1 MTDIRLSPLDRLL
14 LSLDHALRGIPG
26 APAAHTPSPAET
38 APAADDLT
46 ADERRHAA
54 ALMRVNHAGEL
65 AAQGLY
71 LGQSLTAR
79 TAQTVSHL
87 RAAGAEEQ
95 AHVAW
100 CRERLAALGGRRSL
114 LDPAW
119 FAGSV
124 AIGAAAGLA
133 GDAWSLGF
141 IAETERQVE
150 AHLDGHLARLP
161 TGDTRSRAVIEQ
173 MRRDEIRHGED
184 ARRAGGREL
193 PAPVRGL
200 MRLASRVMTTVAHR
214 L

>member
-1 MTDIRLSPLDRLL
+1 MSEIRFRPFDRLL
-14 LSLDHALRGIPG
+14 LSVDRLLRLLPG
-26 APAAHTPSPAET
+26 AR
-38 APAADDLT
+38 APASHNPADELPEAADLT
-46 ADERRHAA
+46 AAERQKAA

-71 LGQSLTAR
+71 LGQSLAAR
-79 TAQTVSHL
+79 SPQTLSRL
-87 RAAGAEEQ
+87 RAAGNEEA
-95 AHVAW
+95 AHVDW
-100 CRERLAALGGRRSL
+100 CRARLRALGGRRSL

-119 FAGSV
+119 FGGAL
-124 AIGAAAGLA
+124 AIGTLAGLA
-133 GDAWSLGF
+133 GDDWSLGF

-150 AHLDGHLARLP
+150 AHLDGHLRRLP
-161 TGDTRSRAVIEQ
+161 AGDQRSRAVLEQ

-200 MRLASRVMTTVAHR
+200 MHLASRVMTSTAYR